1 MFFESAPS
9 KVTCGHMRKLFSET
23 EIGAFEQK
31 FFSAELVD
39 LRNCLDDNIALVKK
53 IREDSY

>member
-9 KVTCGHMRKLFSET
+9 KVTCGHMHKLFSET

-53 IREDSY
+53 ISEDSY

>member
-1 MFFESAPS
+1 
-9 KVTCGHMRKLFSET
+9 MRKLFSET

-53 IREDSY
+53 ISEDWAYWHRPGPEEICRPS

>member
-1 MFFESAPS
+1 M
-9 KVTCGHMRKLFSET
+9 KLT
-23 EIGAFEQK
+23 LTGGNRLTFEQK